1 MARFAKILPEYKA
14 APEITRERLYI
25 ETMEKVLSHTR
36 KVLVNDSKNGN
47 LMVLPLDQMLKGVAA
62 PAAKSDSS
70 DASDLLRLPPA
81 SSSSS
86 ASTSSTSSSTGVA
99 LWTNAALTRSV
110 TTTSVRG
117 ITMRKSVI
125 AIIVIVLVVLY
136 MSVFVVK
143 EGERG
148 ITLRFG
154 KVLRDDENKPL
165 VYAPG
170 LHFKIPFIESVKM
183 LDARIQTMDNQADRF
198 VTKEK
203 KDLIVDSYIKWR
215 ISDFS
220 RYYGNRRRR
229 RLQAEVLLKRKFSDR
244 LRSEIGRLD
253 VKDIVTDSRG
263 RLTTEVRDAL
273 NSGSAGTEDEVST
286 PAADDAIAKAA
297 ERVEAET
304 NGKVQVIN
312 PNSMAALGIEV
323 VDVRIKQ
330 INLPAEVSE
339 AIYNRMRAEREAVA
353 RRHRSQG
360 QEEAE
365 KLRATADYEV
375 TKTLAE
381 AERRGRILRGEGD
394 AESAKLFADAF
405 SRSVLL
411 LLYP

>member
-1 MARFAKILPEYKA
+1 
-14 APEITRERLYI
+14 
-25 ETMEKVLSHTR
+25 
-36 KVLVNDSKNGN
+36 
-47 LMVLPLDQMLKGVAA
+47 
-62 PAAKSDSS
+62 
-70 DASDLLRLPPA
+70 
-81 SSSSS
+81 
-86 ASTSSTSSSTGVA
+86 
-99 LWTNAALTRSV
+99 
-110 TTTSVRG
+110 
-117 ITMRKSVI
+117 MRKSVI
-125 AIIVIVLVVLY
+125 AIIIIVLVVLY

-154 KVLRDDENKPL
+154 KVLRDDDNKPL
-165 VYAPG
+165 VYEPG
-170 LHFKIPFIESVKM
+170 LHFKIPFIETVKM

-220 RYYGNRRRR
+220 RYYLATGGGDIS
-229 RLQAEVLLKRKFSDR
+229 QAEVLLKRKFSDR

-263 RLTTEVRDAL
+263 RLTLEVRDAL
-273 NSGSAGTEDEVST
+273 NSGSAGTEDEVTT
-286 PAADDAIAKAA
+286 PAADNAIAEAA
-297 ERVEAET
+297 D
-304 NGKVQVIN
+304 
-312 PNSMAALGIEV
+312 PNSMAGLGIEV

-330 INLPAEVSE
+330 INLPTEVSE

-375 TKTLAE
+375 TRTLAE
-381 AERRGRILRGEGD
+381 AERQGRIMRGEGD
-394 AESAKLFADAF
+394 AEAAKLFADAF
-405 SRSVLL
+405 SKDPDFYAFIRSLRAYENSFSGNQDVMVMSPDSDFFR
-411 LLYP
+411 YMKTPTSATR

>member
-1 MARFAKILPEYKA
+1 
-14 APEITRERLYI
+14 
-25 ETMEKVLSHTR
+25 
-36 KVLVNDSKNGN
+36 
-47 LMVLPLDQMLKGVAA
+47 
-62 PAAKSDSS
+62 
-70 DASDLLRLPPA
+70 
-81 SSSSS
+81 
-86 ASTSSTSSSTGVA
+86 
-99 LWTNAALTRSV
+99 
-110 TTTSVRG
+110 
-117 ITMRKSVI
+117 MRKSVI

-220 RYYGNRRRR
+220 RYYLATGGGDVS
-229 RLQAEVLLKRKFSDR
+229 QAEVLLKRKFSDR

-263 RLTTEVRDAL
+263 RLTLEVRDAL

-381 AERRGRILRGEGD
+381 AERQGCILRGEGD

-405 SRSVLL
+405 SQDPGFYSFIRSLRAYEKSFQSNQDVMVLSPDSDFFR
-411 LLYP
+411 YMRSPDSARK